1 MQTTNLSL
9 RDPYFWDN
17 IIKDAPVCIDLV
29 NNFQHIKQEV
39 LEFLNNPNALYDYP
53 KYNVTYN
60 QKTYELYDNYWKA
73 VPISRFE
80 KEYIDQNMNAEQFAL
95 YDMVVKN
102 AKKRCPTIEKIIAP
116 LEKDN
121 NIANCFISRLIPG
134 SVIHPHDGTSPHF
147 MRVHLCIVE
156 DPGCKITVGEETR
169 AWQEGK
175 LLAFKDGGP
184 WLHSVKHEGTHER
197 IVLSCDVR
205 INPYLKPYMI
215 I

>member
-53 KYNVTYN
+53 KYKVTYN

-102 AKKRCPTIEKIIAP
+102 AKKRSPTI
-116 LEKDN
+116 
-121 NIANCFISRLIPG
+121 
-134 SVIHPHDGTSPHF
+134 
-147 MRVHLCIVE
+147 
-156 DPGCKITVGEETR
+156 
-169 AWQEGK
+169 
-175 LLAFKDGGP
+175 
-184 WLHSVKHEGTHER
+184 
-197 IVLSCDVR
+197 
-205 INPYLKPYMI
+205 
-215 I
+215 